1 MKFTQVLLRL
11 NDVLSLRGLRK
22 SQHYEDIQNGLF
34 TTPVKIG
41 ARASAWPEH
50 EVAAINA
57 VSIAGMTDDAIREL
71 VIKLEAARKV
81 AALEDCHDCHCLRQ
95 FLPASQMKLAQVA
108 KEVF

>member
-34 TTPVKIG
+34 THPVKIG
-41 ARASAWPEH
+41 SRASAWPEH

-57 VSIAGMTDDAIREL
+57 ARIAGMTDDEIREL
-71 VIKLEAARKV
+71 VMKLEAARKV
-81 AALEDCHDCHCLRQ
+81 AALDDCHDCHCLRQ
-95 FLPASQMKLAQVA
+95 FLPSSQMKPVQVV
-108 KEVF
+108 KEV